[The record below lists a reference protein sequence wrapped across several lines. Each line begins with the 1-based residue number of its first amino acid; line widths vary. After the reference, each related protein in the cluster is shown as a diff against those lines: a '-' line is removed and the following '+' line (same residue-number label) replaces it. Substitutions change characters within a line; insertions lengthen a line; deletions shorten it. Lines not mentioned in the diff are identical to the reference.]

1 MNPNRVSG
9 TAAAA
14 YLAIFCMVVGIAG
27 VIGAAVWIAVTQS
40 R

>member
-1 MNPNRVSG
+1 MKVRSDG
-9 TAAAA
+9 SMAAAA